1 MKKIF
6 FILLTLPFLIN
17 QALAADKEFLLQIKN
32 HKFIPEILEV
42 PAEIKFKLIV
52 ENLDATTEEF
62 ESADLRK
69 EKIVSGG
76 KKITLIITPL
86 KAGEYN
92 FFGDFHAKTAKG
104 KLLAK

>member
-6 FILLTLPFLIN
+6 LILAIVQILTN
-17 QALAADKEFLLQIKN
+17 QAFATDKEFLVQIKD

-52 ENLDATTEEF
+52 ENLDQTTEEF

-69 EKIVSGG
+69 EKIVGGG
-76 KKITLIITPL
+76 KKITLIIMPL
-86 KAGEYN
+86 KAGEYG
-92 FFGDFHAKTAKG
+92 FFGDFHAKTARG
-104 KLLAK
+104 KILAK